1 MFARAECVVYG
12 LGDGYSGV
20 GTIVRCMYKE
30 WDCSVKECRVVANK
44 LLGTSRQ
51 HSLTNMELKLPVN

>member
-1 MFARAECVVYG
+1 
-12 LGDGYSGV
+12 
-20 GTIVRCMYKE
+20 MYKE